1 VVRAA
6 TAGDWGAIRAVIG
19 AAFDSSSFDEAA
31 IVEGV
36 RAEGAALVEL
46 VEELDGEIAG
56 HVLFS
61 RMTTAPNRF
70 IAGLGPLAVR
80 PDRQNRGIGQRLSRA
95 GIEAVR
101 ALGAGGIVVLGHP
114 TYYPKFGF
122 SHGLAAPLGSP
133 YADRDAFMALELTPG
148 ALSPPL
154 RVDYPAAF
162 G

>member
-1 VVRAA
+1 LVRPAA
-6 TAGDWGAIRAVIG
+6 IGDYGAIRAVIS
-19 AAFDSSSFDEAA
+19 AAFNSSRFDEAA
-31 IVEGV
+31 IVDGV
-36 RAEGAALVEL
+36 RAEGAAMVEL
-46 VEELDGEIAG
+46 VEEVDGQIVG

-61 RMTTAPNRF
+61 RMTTSPNRF

-80 PDRQNRGIGQRLSRA
+80 PDQQNRGLGQKLSRA
-95 GIEAVR
+95 GIDAVR

-122 SHGLAAPLGSP
+122 SHALAAPLGSP
-133 YADRDAFMALELTPG
+133 FSDREAFMALELTPG

>member
-1 VVRAA
+1 MRPP
-6 TAGDWGAIRAVIG
+6 TIGDYGAIRAVIG
-19 AAFDSSSFDEAA
+19 SAFNSSRFDEAA
-31 IVEGV
+31 ILEGV

-46 VEELDGEIAG
+46 IEEANGEIVG

-61 RMTTAPNRF
+61 RMTTSPNRF

-80 PDRQNRGIGQRLSRA
+80 SDRQNRGIGQRLSRA

-101 ALGAGGIVVLGHP
+101 RLGAGGIVVLGHP
-114 TYYPKFGF
+114 TYYPRFGF
-122 SHGLAAPLGSP
+122 SHALAAPLGSP
-133 YADRDAFMALELTPG
+133 FSDRDAFMGLELTPG

>member
-1 VVRAA
+1 MRPAA
-6 TAGDWGAIRAVIG
+6 IGDYGAIRAVIG
-19 AAFDSSSFDEAA
+19 SAFDSSSFDEAA
-31 IVEGV
+31 IVDGV

-46 VEELDGEIAG
+46 VEEMDGEIVG

-61 RMTTAPNRF
+61 RMTTSPNRF

-80 PDRQNRGIGQRLSRA
+80 RDRQNRGIGQRLSRA
-95 GIEAVR
+95 GVAAVR

-122 SHGLAAPLGSP
+122 SHAIAAPLGSP
-133 YADRDAFMALELTPG
+133 FSDRDAFMGLELTPG